1 MGLRAKGFLGL
12 TVLQAGFVGKRVLGV
27 NVSLRSPVFGDCCL
41 FGDYCLVCLDVRDSL
56 DETGFLGQF
65 FADLEKQEKAHGGTG
80 YPLIVWF
87 HVKRFSIE
95 CRQPQTEIIT
105 KNAFKSQEDSEL
117 KTTKLLKARGIAGAQ
132 FVLVIV

>member
-1 MGLRAKGFLGL
+1 M
-12 TVLQAGFVGKRVLGV
+12 LQAGFVGKRVLGV
-27 NVSLRSPVFGDCCL
+27 NVSLRGSVFGDC
-41 FGDYCLVCLDVRDSL
+41 CLVCLDVRDSL
-56 DETGFLGQF
+56 DETGFLSDF

-117 KTTKLLKARGIAGAQ
+117 TTTNCLKRGETRAPN
-132 FVLVIV
+132 LYRL

>member
-12 TVLQAGFVGKRVLGV
+12 IVSPAGFVGKRVLGV
-27 NVSLRSPVFGDCCL
+27 TVSLRSSVGGC
-41 FGDYCLVCLDVRDSL
+41 CLVCLDMRDSL
-56 DETGFLGQF
+56 DETGFLSEF
-65 FADLEKQEKAHGGTG
+65 FADLEKQEKAHEGTG

-117 KTTKLLKARGIAGAQ
+117 KTTKLLKARGNAGAQ
-132 FVLVIV
+132 FVSVIV